1 MTRDQEIRRD
11 LERQWQKPETSQTDA
26 IVTQEIVDFLK
37 IANGFAKKKQPLK
50 LGQFSQ
56 SPAKH

>member
-11 LERQWQKPETSQTDA
+11 LERQWQKLETSQTDA

-37 IANGFAKKKQPLK
+37 IANGFAKKKQRLTP
-50 LGQFSQ
+50 GQFSQ
-56 SPAKH
+56 PPAKH